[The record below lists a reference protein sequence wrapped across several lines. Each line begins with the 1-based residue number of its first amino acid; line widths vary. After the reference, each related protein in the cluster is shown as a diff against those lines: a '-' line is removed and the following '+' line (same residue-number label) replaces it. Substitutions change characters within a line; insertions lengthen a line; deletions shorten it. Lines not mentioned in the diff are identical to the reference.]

1 MRRSRQRC
9 ITCTP
14 SDWRAIQALAAEA
27 GMKTS
32 PFIVSRVLGSGDRMA
47 LTAEEQRN
55 LHDRVNRLVLI
66 CEDLL
71 RPLPGCELT
80 LGEAVAFLLRD
91 RQAAQEAATGR
102 SGVRLPDRPGEG
114 LDGEFPGHGGKDG
127 R

>member
-1 MRRSRQRC
+1 MARSTQRC

-32 PFIVSRVLGSGDRMA
+32 PFIVSRVLGGGTRMA
-47 LTAEEQRN
+47 LTADEQRR
-55 LHDRVNRLVLI
+55 LHDRVARLVLV

-71 RPLPGCELT
+71 RPLPGCEVT

-91 RQAAQEAATGR
+91 RQAAQETAA
-102 SGVRLPDRPGEG
+102 DR
-114 LDGEFPGHGGKDG
+114 DGEQQPARPAEGRFREAPGPGGNDS

>member
-14 SDWRAIQALAAEA
+14 SDWRAIQALAEEA

-32 PFIVSRVLGSGDRMA
+32 PFILSRVLGEGNRMA
-47 LTAEEQRN
+47 LTAEEQRR
-55 LHDRVNRLVLI
+55 LHDRAARLLLV

-71 RPLPGCELT
+71 RPLPGTGAT

-91 RQAAQEAATGR
+91 RQTAQEAASKR
-102 SGVRLPDRPGEG
+102 SGGPAPARPGEDRRELPEPG
-114 LDGEFPGHGGKDG
+114 GNDGP
-127 R
+127 

>member
-1 MRRSRQRC
+1 MARSTQRC

-14 SDWRAIQALAAEA
+14 SDWRAIQALAAES

-32 PFIVSRVLGSGDRMA
+32 PFILSRVLGSGIRMA
-47 LTAEEQRN
+47 LTADEQRR
-55 LHDRVNRLVLI
+55 LHDRVARLVLV

-91 RQAAQEAATGR
+91 RQAAQERAAERDGGQR
-102 SGVRLPDRPGEG
+102 PVRPGEG
-114 LDGEFPGHGGKDG
+114 RFREFPGPGGNSS

>member
-1 MRRSRQRC
+1 MARSTQRC

-14 SDWRAIQALAAEA
+14 SDWRAIQALAAES

-32 PFIVSRVLGSGDRMA
+32 PFILSRVLGGGTRMA
-47 LTAEEQRN
+47 LTADEQRRQ
-55 LHDRVNRLVLI
+55 HDRVARLVLV

-71 RPLPGCELT
+71 RPLPGCDMT

-91 RQAAQEAATGR
+91 RQTAQEAAADHDVGQ
-102 SGVRLPDRPGEG
+102 PPARPGEG
-114 LDGEFPGHGGKDG
+114 RFREFPGPGGNDS

>member
-32 PFIVSRVLGSGDRMA
+32 PFIVSRVLGGGNRMA
-47 LTAEEQRN
+47 LTAAEQRR
-55 LHDRVNRLVLI
+55 LHDRVTRLVLI

-71 RPLPGCELT
+71 RSLPGTEVT

-91 RQAAQEAATGR
+91 RQAAQAADRDGR
-102 SGVRLPDRPGEG
+102 QLPAPPGEG
-114 LDGEFPGHGGKDG
+114 QELPLYGNEG

>member
-1 MRRSRQRC
+1 MARSTQRC

-32 PFIVSRVLGSGDRMA
+32 PFIVGRVLGGGIRLA
-47 LTAEEQRN
+47 LTADEQRR
-55 LHDRVNRLVLI
+55 LHDRVARLVLV

-71 RPLPGCELT
+71 RPLPGTEAT

-91 RQAAQEAATGR
+91 RQAAQEAAADRDGR
-102 SGVRLPDRPGEG
+102 QSPARPGEG
-114 LDGEFPGHGGKDG
+114 RRELPGPGGNDN

>member
-1 MRRSRQRC
+1 MARSRQRC

-32 PFIVSRVLGSGDRMA
+32 PFILSRVLGGGTRMA
-47 LTAEEQRN
+47 LTADEQRR
-55 LHDRVNRLVLI
+55 LHDRVARLVLV

-71 RPLPGCELT
+71 RPLPGTEAT

-91 RQAAQEAATGR
+91 RQAAQEAAADRDVGQP
-102 SGVRLPDRPGEG
+102 SVRPGEG
-114 LDGEFPGHGGKDG
+114 QNREFPGPGRNDG